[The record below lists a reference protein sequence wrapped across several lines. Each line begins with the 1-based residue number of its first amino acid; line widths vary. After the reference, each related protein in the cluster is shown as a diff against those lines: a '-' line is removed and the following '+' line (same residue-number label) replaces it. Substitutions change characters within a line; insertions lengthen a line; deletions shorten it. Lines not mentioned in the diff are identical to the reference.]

1 MDEVLIG
8 YIGLAWG
15 LQFPISPGIGIQ
27 YMKEQKETMKAA
39 AAAVGSLHNWI
50 PLNAEERCDEAGV
63 FEDGLSSRIIEQD
76 EAVRAMSQLYQLY
89 LAGLNMPKKPIGTLL
104 FLGPTGSGKTRVVEA
119 AAEVL
124 FDDPYAMVKIDC
136 AEFQHSHE
144 ISKLIGSPPG
154 YLGHRETHPMLS
166 QENIDRFQTPANK
179 LTFIL
184 FDEIE
189 KASDSLWQLLL
200 GILDKATL
208 TLGDNRRV
216 DFSNCIIVMT
226 SNLGAREMSSE
237 TEGKLGFSPSSGQ
250 SSSELDA
257 KLEKIGVEAARRKFS
272 PEFINRLD
280 KIVVFQSLTRAAME
294 RVLDLELDVL
304 QRRILSTGRSAFILK
319 CEDEAR
325 EFLLRAGFDR
335 RYGARPLKRAI
346 ERHILVPVSNMIST
360 GQLSTG
366 DILLVDVNDDE
377 SSLCFGKARLA
388 LDNIEPGELNTI
400 EPCEL
405 NTIGPRGQNGC
416 FSH

>member
-1 MDEVLIG
+1 
-8 YIGLAWG
+8 
-15 LQFPISPGIGIQ
+15 
-27 YMKEQKETMKAA
+27 MKAA
-39 AAAVGSLHNWI
+39 AAAVGSTQSWI

-63 FEDGLSSRIIEQD
+63 FEEGISSRIVAQD
-76 EAVRAMSQLYQLY
+76 EAIRAMSQLYQLY
-89 LAGLNMPKKPIGTLL
+89 LADLNMPNKPIGTLL

-119 AAEVL
+119 ASEVL

-189 KASDSLWQLLL
+189 KASDALWQLLL

-226 SNLGAREMSSE
+226 SNLGAREMSVL
-237 TEGKLGFSPSSGQ
+237 TEGQMGFAPTESISSD
-250 SSSELDA
+250 LDA
-257 KLEKIGVEAARRKFS
+257 RLVKIGIEAARRKFS

-280 KIVVFQSLTRAAME
+280 KIVVFQTLTRTAME
-294 RVLDLELDVL
+294 RILDLELDLL

-319 CEDEAR
+319 CSDEAK
-325 EFLLRAGFDR
+325 EFLLKEGFDR

-366 DILLVDVNDDE
+366 DIMLVDVNDVRKE
-377 SSLCFGKARLA
+377 LCFGKAFPSLSLDHCDQSSGFFPAPQLQRLA
-388 LDNIEPGELNTI
+388 T
-400 EPCEL
+400 
-405 NTIGPRGQNGC
+405 
-416 FSH
+416 

>member
-1 MDEVLIG
+1 
-8 YIGLAWG
+8 
-15 LQFPISPGIGIQ
+15 
-27 YMKEQKETMKAA
+27 MKEQIEIMKAA

-63 FEDGLSSRIIEQD
+63 FEEGLFTRIVEQD

-89 LAGLNMPKKPIGTLL
+89 LAGLNMQNKPIGTLL

-119 AAEVL
+119 AAETL
-124 FDDPYAMVKIDC
+124 FDDPFAMVKIDC

-166 QENIDRFQTPANK
+166 QENIDRFQTPTNK

-200 GILDKATL
+200 GILDKAKL

-226 SNLGAREMSSE
+226 SNLGAREMSLE
-237 TEGKLGFSPSSGQ
+237 TEGKLGFSPSENSFSQ
-250 SSSELDA
+250 LDA
-257 KLEKIGVEAARRKFS
+257 RLEKIGVEAARRKFS

-280 KIVVFQSLTRAAME
+280 KIVVFQTLGRAAME
-294 RVLDLELDVL
+294 RILDLELDVL
-304 QRRILSTGRSAFILK
+304 QRRIIMSGRSAFILK
-319 CEDEAR
+319 CRDEAK
-325 EFLLRAGFDR
+325 EFLLKEGFDR

-346 ERHILVPVSNMIST
+346 ERNILIPISNMIST
-360 GQLSTG
+360 GQLATG
-366 DILLVDVNDDE
+366 DILLVGVNERE
-377 SSLCFGKARLA
+377 SGLCFGKAQTAPKFENLPLRHRDAEELEETEEEESRL
-388 LDNIEPGELNTI
+388 
-400 EPCEL
+400 
-405 NTIGPRGQNGC
+405 
-416 FSH
+416 H